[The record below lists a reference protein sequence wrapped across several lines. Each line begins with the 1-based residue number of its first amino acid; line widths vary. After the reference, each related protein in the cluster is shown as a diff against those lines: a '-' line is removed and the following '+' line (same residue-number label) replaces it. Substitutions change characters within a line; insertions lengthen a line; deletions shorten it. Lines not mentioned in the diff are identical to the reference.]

1 MKGRSQPRRRPKIG
15 DSIGVST
22 RVYRFIVNNDLGSF
36 NKPVLLFVGGI
47 SKQPLDRGN
56 RC

>member
-1 MKGRSQPRRRPKIG
+1 MKGRSQPHRRPKSG